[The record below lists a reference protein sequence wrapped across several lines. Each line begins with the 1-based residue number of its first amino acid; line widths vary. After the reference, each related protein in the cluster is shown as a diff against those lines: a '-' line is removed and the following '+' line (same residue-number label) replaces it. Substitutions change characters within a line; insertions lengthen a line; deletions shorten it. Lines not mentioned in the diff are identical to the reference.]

1 MKRESRIVAIS
12 ARTALGLVPEASAA
26 AVRAGISRVT
36 EHEYLVDAKGEPLRG
51 AFDPG
56 LGVDEPCLARHSA
69 LGEYCLAGLAEQLGS
84 RGELALPVVLA
95 LPEHRPGWTKEH
107 EKAVERRLARRF
119 GAIVPQTVRTVARGH
134 AGGLKALQVATQLVD
149 SGMDACVVGGI
160 ESYFDPATLA
170 WLGRNRQLMQA
181 DARSAFFPGEAACFM
196 LVMHRAAQVGFG
208 LPALGAIRSVGI
220 TEERCLIKTDDD
232 NLGEGL
238 AAAVREA
245 AGGIPSAGQLVDQVY
260 SDINGER
267 YRAEEWG
274 MTILR
279 TSPWFRDPSAYIAP
293 AGQWGDVG
301 AASGTLLSMLAT
313 VGWARGYA
321 SGPLAMVVAGSE
333 SGLRGAALLER
344 VPPR

>member
-1 MKRESRIVAIS
+1 
-12 ARTALGLVPEASAA
+12 
-26 AVRAGISRVT
+26 
-36 EHEYLVDAKGEPLRG
+36 VDAKGEPLRG
-51 AFDPG
+51 AFDPL
-56 LGVDEPCLARHSA
+56 LGVDEPCLARVLA
-69 LGEYCLAGLAEQLGS
+69 LGEHCLEGLAERLGK
-84 RGELALPVVLA
+84 RDELALPVVLA
-95 LPEHRPGWTKEH
+95 LPEHRPGWTKDH
-107 EKAVERRLARRF
+107 EKAVEKRLDRRF

-170 WLGRNRQLMQA
+170 WLGDNRQLMQP

-196 LVMHRAAQVGFG
+196 LIMHRAAQVGFG
-208 LPALGAIRSVGI
+208 LPALAAIRSVGI
-220 TEERCLIKTDDD
+220 AEERCRIKTDED
-232 NLGEGL
+232 NLGDGL
-238 AAAVREA
+238 VAAVREA
-245 AGGIPSAGQLVDQVY
+245 AGGFTAAGQLVDDVF

-274 MTILR
+274 MAILR
-279 TSPWFRDPSAYIAP
+279 TSTWFRDPSAYIAP

-313 VGWARGYA
+313 AGWNRGYA
-321 SGPLAMVVAGSE
+321 RGPLAMVIAGSE
-333 SGLRGAALLER
+333 GGLRGAALLEH